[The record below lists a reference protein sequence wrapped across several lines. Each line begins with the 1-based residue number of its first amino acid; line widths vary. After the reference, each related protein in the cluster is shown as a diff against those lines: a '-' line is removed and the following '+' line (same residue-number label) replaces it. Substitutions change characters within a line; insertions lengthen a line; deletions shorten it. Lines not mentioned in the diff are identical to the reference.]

1 MVASSSSPVWKDPS
15 SGAFVLGA
23 LGFCTGGL
31 LAVAGL
37 LVGIQALVRAARHP
51 EANARKGRAI
61 GAIAFN
67 LGVLGIAA
75 ISIPSLLRAKPSAL
89 EAATIGDLRVMIS
102 AQAAYSQQ
110 NDGLYEARLECLARP
125 ATCLPDYPQGG
136 PPFLDAGVASLERK
150 SGYRRAFYPGPPG
163 GPRPP
168 VGGRTRPP
176 GIKSFAYTAVPDTY
190 EGMRAFCGDATGLI
204 CFTRDGREPRVTP
217 EGNCDLSTC
226 EELK

>member
-51 EANARKGRAI
+51 EANARMGRAI

-75 ISIPSLLRAKPSAL
+75 ISIPSPPS
-89 EAATIGDLRVMIS
+89 I
-102 AQAAYSQQ
+102 
-110 NDGLYEARLECLARP
+110 
-125 ATCLPDYPQGG
+125 
-136 PPFLDAGVASLERK
+136 PPMT
-150 SGYRRAFYPGPPG
+150 PPG
-163 GPRPP
+163 GPGSAPGRQPAPP
-168 VGGRTRPP
+168 PP
-176 GIKSFAYTAVPDTY
+176 
-190 EGMRAFCGDATGLI
+190 R
-204 CFTRDGREPRVTP
+204 
-217 EGNCDLSTC
+217 
-226 EELK
+226 